1 MNKILFIIIWS
12 VLATCLIY
20 FVKINYNNNNEGIYR
35 NLQDKSDDEYFQNCK
50 VNENSTSSI
59 KPIN

>member
-35 NLQDKSDDEYFQNCK
+35 NLQDKSDDEYFKNFK
-50 VNENSTSSI
+50 VNENST
-59 KPIN
+59 